1 LIIAEMQPELET
13 RYLHNMKRLIVLTS
27 LATFAC
33 SSSNGGSPTDPV
45 IDPVGTNPRLTIE
58 WDGHRVDWGAPER
71 LVVTIAN
78 APAGAT
84 VEWHS
89 LDDFYLG
96 QPVVLGTGSEITTAA
111 LKPGTT
117 RVEAVLSSG
126 GQEIARHGVSV
137 AVDYRESW
145 NVRLEGRLVLAAGT
159 VGDVWVENDHAFVA
173 RRIAGGISVVALNGA
188 PREVGRFNATGLFTQ
203 DVKVANGVAYVSHE
217 GETHPNSVT
226 IVDVSDPTQPTMLG
240 AISRTE
246 AAGAHNVWVDR
257 SRLYIAAPRE
267 IHAYDVST
275 PAAPRPLGTLASTNG
290 TPHDIHVRDGIVYGS
305 YLGIREGEFSELV
318 VATDA
323 DAGLVPLAFH
333 TYQGAFTHSSW
344 LTEDGQFLYV
354 ADEIINAPIRIYNV
368 SNPAAPV
375 LVATYQP
382 RVGTIPH
389 QLAIVDGER
398 AYLAHYKHGV
408 EVIDIT
414 DPLTP
419 ELIGFYDTFAG
430 HQADP
435 AGSANLLSLAHEKDD
450 QSIYD
455 GAWGV
460 HWTADGRF
468 VVSDMATGLFVFSYI
483 PDS

>member
-1 LIIAEMQPELET
+1 MQPELGT
-13 RYLHNMKRLIVLTS
+13 RYLHNMKRFIALTF
-27 LATFAC
+27 LVALAC
-33 SSSNGGSPTDPV
+33 SSSNLPPTGPLPDPVETDPS
-45 IDPVGTNPRLTIE
+45 LTIE
-58 WDGHRVDWGAPER
+58 WGGSRVDWGAPER
-71 LVVTIAN
+71 LVATIAN

-84 VEWHS
+84 VEWRS

-117 RVEAVLSSG
+117 SVEAVLYSG
-126 GQEIARHGVSV
+126 DQELARHAVNV
-137 AVDYRESW
+137 AVDYRPSW
-145 NVRLEGRLVLAAGT
+145 NVRLEGQLTLPART
-159 VGDVWVENDHAFVA
+159 VGDVWVENNHAFVA
-173 RRIAGGISVVALNGA
+173 RRIAGGMSIFALDGA

-203 DVKVANGVAYVSHE
+203 DVKVADGIAYVSHE
-217 GETHPNSVT
+217 GDTHPNSVT
-226 IVDVSDPTQPTMLG
+226 IVDVGDPTQPMMLS
-240 AISRTE
+240 AVPRTE
-246 AAGAHNVWVDR
+246 AAGAHNVWIDQ

-275 PAAPRPLGTLASTNG
+275 PTAPRPLGTLSSTNG
-290 TPHDIHVRDGIVYGS
+290 TPHDIHVRSGVVYGS

-323 DAGLVPLAFH
+323 DAGLIPLAFH

-354 ADEIINAPIRIYNV
+354 ADEIINAPIRIFDV

-389 QLAIVDGER
+389 QLAIMNGER

-408 EVIDIT
+408 EVLDIT
-414 DPLTP
+414 DPLAP
-419 ELIGFYDTFAG
+419 KLVGFYDTFAG
-430 HQADP
+430 VQADP
-435 AGSANLLSLAHEKDD
+435 GGSVNTLSLAHEKDE
-450 QSIYD
+450 QSVYD

-468 VVSDMATGLFVFSYI
+468 VVSDMASGLYVFSYI

>member
-1 LIIAEMQPELET
+1 MQPESRV
-13 RYLHNMKRLIVLTS
+13 RYLHNMNRVIVMVL
-27 LATFAC
+27 LAAVAC

-45 IDPVGTNPRLTIE
+45 PDPVGTNPTLTIE
-58 WDGHRVDWGAPER
+58 WGGNRVDWGAPER
-71 LVVTIAN
+71 LAAMIAN
-78 APAGAT
+78 APVGAR
-84 VEWHS
+84 VEWRS

-117 RVEAVLSSG
+117 RVEAVLYSG
-126 GQEIARHGVSV
+126 DQELARHGVNV
-137 AVDYRESW
+137 AVDYRPSW
-145 NVRLEGRLVLAAGT
+145 NVRLEGQLTLPART
-159 VGDVWVENDHAFVA
+159 VGDVWVENNHAFLA
-173 RRIAGGISVVALNGA
+173 RRIAGGMSIIALDGA

-203 DVKVANGVAYVSHE
+203 DVKVADGIAYVSHE
-217 GETHPNSVT
+217 GDTHPNSVT
-226 IVDVSDPTQPTMLG
+226 IVDVGDPTQPTMLG
-240 AISRTE
+240 VVPRTE
-246 AAGAHNVWVDR
+246 AAGAHNVWIDQ

-275 PAAPRPLGTLASTNG
+275 PAAPRPLGALSSTNG

-323 DAGLVPLAFH
+323 DAGLTPLAFH

-354 ADEIINAPIRIYNV
+354 ADEIVNAPIRIYDV

-375 LVATYQP
+375 LAATYQP

-389 QLAIVDGER
+389 QLAIMNGER

-414 DPLTP
+414 DPLAP
-419 ELIGFYDTFAG
+419 KLVGFYDTFAG
-430 HQADP
+430 AQADP
-435 AGSANLLSLAHEKDD
+435 GGAVNSLSLAHEKDE

-468 VVSDMATGLFVFSYI
+468 VVSDMATGLFVFSY
-483 PDS
+483 PPSP

>member
-1 LIIAEMQPELET
+1 MQPGGQAS
-13 RYLHNMKRLIVLTS
+13 YFYKMKRFIVIVS
-27 LATFAC
+27 LAAVAC
-33 SSSNGGSPTDPV
+33 SSGGSPSDPV
-45 IDPVGTNPRLTIE
+45 LDPVETNPSLTIE
-58 WDGHRVDWGAPER
+58 WDGRRVDWGAPEQ
-71 LVVTIAN
+71 LVATIAN
-78 APAGAT
+78 APTGA
-84 VEWHS
+84 VLEWRS
-89 LDDFYLG
+89 LDDSYLG
-96 QPVVLGTGSEITTAA
+96 QPVLLGTGSEITTAA

-117 RVEAVLSSG
+117 RVDAVLLSG
-126 GQEIARHGVSV
+126 DQELARQGISV
-137 AVDYRESW
+137 TVEYRESW
-145 NVRLEGRLVLAAGT
+145 NVQLEGWLAFPAGT
-159 VGDVWVENDHAFVA
+159 VGDVWVEGNHAFLA
-173 RRIAGGISVVALNGA
+173 RRVAGGISIIALDGA

-203 DVKVANGVAYVSHE
+203 DIKVADGIAYVSHE
-217 GETHPNSVT
+217 GITHPNSVT
-226 IVDVSDPTQPTMLG
+226 IVDVSDPTRPRMLS
-240 AISRTE
+240 AIPRTE
-246 AAGAHNVWVDR
+246 VAGAHNLWVDR
-257 SRLYIAAPRE
+257 SRLYIAAPSGTRG

-275 PAAPRPLGTLASTNG
+275 PPAPRALGTLLSTNG
-290 TPHDIHVRDGIVYGS
+290 TAHDIHVRDGIVYGS

-323 DAGLVPLAFH
+323 DAGLMPLAFH

-344 LTEDGQFLYV
+344 LTENGQFLYV
-354 ADEIINAPIRIYNV
+354 ADEIINAPIRIYDV
-368 SNPAAPV
+368 SNPAAP
-375 LVATYQP
+375 LLAATYQP

-414 DPLTP
+414 DPLAP

-430 HQADP
+430 EQSDP
-435 AGSANLLSLAHEKDD
+435 GSAPNLLSLAHEKDE

-468 VVSDMATGLFVFSYI
+468 VVSDMAGGLFVLGYT

>member
-1 LIIAEMQPELET
+1 MQPDD
-13 RYLHNMKRLIVLTS
+13 RNKYSHRMKRLIVTVS
-27 LATFAC
+27 FVAVAC
-33 SSSNGGSPTDPV
+33 SSSGGGSPADPV
-45 IDPVGTNPRLTIE
+45 LDPVGSSPSLTIG

-71 LVVTIAN
+71 LVATIAN
-78 APAGAT
+78 APIGAT
-84 VEWHS
+84 VEWYS
-89 LDDFYLG
+89 LDDLYLG
-96 QPVVLGTGSEITTAA
+96 QPVVLGTGSEITIAA

-145 NVRLEGRLVLAAGT
+145 NVRLEGRLVLPAGT
-159 VGDVWVENDHAFVA
+159 VGDVWVENDHAFLA
-173 RRIAGGISVVALNGA
+173 RRIAGGISIVALNGA
-188 PREVGRFNATGLFTQ
+188 PSEVGRFNATGLFTQ
-203 DVKVANGVAYVSHE
+203 DVKVADGIAYVSHE
-217 GETHPNSVT
+217 GDTHPNSVT
-226 IVDVSDPTQPTMLG
+226 IVDVSDPTQPTMLSG
-240 AISRTE
+240 IPRTE

-257 SRLYIAAPRE
+257 SRLYIAAPQE
-267 IHAYDVST
+267 IHAYDVSM
-275 PAAPRPLGTLASTNG
+275 PAAPRPLGTLSSTNG

-305 YLGIREGEFSELV
+305 YLGIREGQFSELV

-333 TYQGAFTHSSW
+333 TYEGAFTHSSW

-354 ADEIINAPIRIYNV
+354 ADEIINAPIRIYDV

-408 EVIDIT
+408 EVLDIT
-414 DPLTP
+414 DPLAP
-419 ELIGFYDTFAG
+419 RLVGFYDTFAG
-430 HQADP
+430 VQADP
-435 AGSANLLSLAHEKDD
+435 GGAPNILSLAHEKDE

-468 VVSDMATGLFVFSYI
+468 VVSDMASGLFVFSYI

>member
-1 LIIAEMQPELET
+1 MQPELRT
-13 RYLHNMKRLIVLTS
+13 QYLHDMKRVIVTLS
-27 LATFAC
+27 LAAVAC

-45 IDPVGTNPRLTIE
+45 PDPAGTNPSLTIE
-58 WDGHRVDWGAPER
+58 WDGSRADWGAPER
-71 LVVTIAN
+71 LVATIAN
-78 APAGAT
+78 APVGAT
-84 VEWHS
+84 VEWRS

-96 QPVVLGTGSEITTAA
+96 QLVVLGTGLEITTAA

-117 RVEAVLSSG
+117 RVEAVLYSG
-126 GQEIARHGVSV
+126 DQELVRHGVNV
-137 AVDYRESW
+137 AVDYRRSW
-145 NVRLEGRLVLAAGT
+145 NVRLEGQLTLPART
-159 VGDVWVENDHAFVA
+159 VGDVWVENNHAFLA
-173 RRIAGGISVVALNGA
+173 RRIAGGMSIVALDGA

-203 DVKVANGVAYVSHE
+203 DVKVANGIAYVSHE
-217 GETHPNSVT
+217 GDTHPNSVT
-226 IVDVSDPTQPTMLG
+226 IVDVSDPTQPMLLS
-240 AISRTE
+240 AVPRTE
-246 AAGAHNVWVDR
+246 AAGAHNVWIDR

-275 PAAPRPLGTLASTNG
+275 PRTPRPLGTLSSTNG
-290 TPHDIHVRDGIVYGS
+290 TPHDIHARDGVVYGS

-323 DAGLVPLAFH
+323 DAGLTPLAFH
-333 TYQGAFTHSSW
+333 TYEGAFTHSSW

-354 ADEIINAPIRIYNV
+354 ADEIINAPIRIFDV

-375 LVATYQP
+375 LAATYQP

-408 EVIDIT
+408 EVLDIT
-414 DPLTP
+414 DPLAP
-419 ELIGFYDTFAG
+419 RLVGFYDTFAG
-430 HQADP
+430 AQADP
-435 AGSANLLSLAHEKDD
+435 DGAANILSLAHEKDE

-460 HWTADGRF
+460 HWTIDGRF
-468 VVSDMATGLFVFSYI
+468 VVSDMASGLYVFSYI
-483 PDS
+483 PGS